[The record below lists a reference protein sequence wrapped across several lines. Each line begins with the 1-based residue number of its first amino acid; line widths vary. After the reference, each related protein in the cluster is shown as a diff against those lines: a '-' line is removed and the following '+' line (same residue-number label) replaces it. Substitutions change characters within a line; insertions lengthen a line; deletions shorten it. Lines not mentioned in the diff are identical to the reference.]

1 MSSVLI
7 GIYGCVYRAKGCGML
22 LARVTTISLSDS
34 LGTVYAAFGIH
45 QSHSCLRLIRI
56 EVGKLAQTGFEDTS

>member
-7 GIYGCVYRAKGCGML
+7 GIYDCVYHVKGCGML
-22 LARVTTISLSDS
+22 LARVTTILRSDS

-45 QSHSCLRLIRI
+45 QSHSCLCLIRI
-56 EVGKLAQTGFEDTS
+56 EAGKLAQTRFEDTS